1 MYIEMVCVPGRRRCG
16 HDLELASHEP
26 SYELLSALQVKEGQG
41 KFVQLPEAAYGDK
54 NDFHKGLEV

>member
-1 MYIEMVCVPGRRRCG
+1 
-16 HDLELASHEP
+16 
-26 SYELLSALQVKEGQG
+26 LSALQVKEGEG